1 MDERRFEVKCR
12 LTAEEVVL
20 FDRIRE
26 SNGLSTSALVRMY
39 VKEGMAK
46 DSTAMSLKAVGNSP
60 KWDGNVRSF
69 ALGRYRHSN

>member
-46 DSTAMSLKAVGNSP
+46 DATQLAHQLVGDAP

-69 ALGRYRHSN
+69 ALGKYRNSN

>member
-1 MDERRFEVKCR
+1 VDERRFEVKCR

-26 SNGLSTSALVRMY
+26 GNGLTTSALVRMY

-46 DSTAMSLKAVGNSP
+46 DATQMAVRVVGNAP
-60 KWDGNVRSF
+60 NWDDNVRPF
-69 ALGRYRHSN
+69 FMRGTQ

>member
-1 MDERRFEVKCR
+1 MDERRFEVKTR

-26 SNGLSTSALVRMY
+26 QNGLATSQLIRMY

-46 DSTAMSLKAVGNSP
+46 DATQMSMRVVANTP
-60 KWDGNVRSF
+60 KWDGNVRPF
-69 ALGRYRHSN
+69 YMKGTQ

>member
-1 MDERRFEVKCR
+1 MDERRFEVKTR

-26 SNGLSTSALVRMY
+26 QNGLTTSQLIRMY

-46 DSTAMSLKAVGNSP
+46 DATQMSLAVVANSP
-60 KWDGNVRSF
+60 KWDGNVRPF
-69 ALGRYRHSN
+69 GNWRNGTQ

>member
-1 MDERRFEVKCR
+1 M

-26 SNGLSTSALVRMY
+26 SNGLSTSSLLRMY

-46 DSTAMSLKAVGNSP
+46 DATQMAVNVVANSP
-60 KWDGNVRSF
+60 NWTNNVRPF
-69 ALGRYRHSN
+69 YLGKGTQ